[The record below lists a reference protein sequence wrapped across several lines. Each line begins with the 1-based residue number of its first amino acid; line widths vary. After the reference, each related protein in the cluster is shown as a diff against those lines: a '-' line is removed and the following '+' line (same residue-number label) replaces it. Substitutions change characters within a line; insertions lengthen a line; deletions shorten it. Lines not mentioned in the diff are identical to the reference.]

1 MGTHSLT
8 DPLDLK
14 LAMKLSK
21 NHFWSATNRQ
31 MYVRNLD
38 LGGWGEW
45 QPACFL
51 LYNFWLT
58 LICKIFLYL
67 LPWAEMYRRFLVWFQ
82 SKLCYC
88 SSNSSWKHEWPKIF
102 SQFHRLQCRYW
113 RCATSQFLLG
123 VTHWCSWKLLPGR
136 PTKCFSLKGSEIIFL
151 DALYL
156 EFLKTVWRHWQCCTA
171 VLQGILIHVSH
182 LGLTRGIQ
190 RMHDLWYVISMTTL
204 FTCWF
209 AISSLQQ
216 QQNSL
221 TQT

>member
-1 MGTHSLT
+1 MGTQSLT

-14 LAMKLSK
+14 LAMKLSQ

-45 QPACFL
+45 QLACFL

-67 LPWAEMYRRFLVWFQ
+67 LPWAEMYRCFLVWFQ
-82 SKLCYC
+82 SKLLLLIKQLMKTWMAQKFQPVSSFTMPILMMRSISIFARCYTLVQL
-88 SSNSSWKHEWPKIF
+88 KIIARQAHKMF
-102 SQFHRLQCRYW
+102 QLERQRNHLFRRL
-113 RCATSQFLLG
+113 LLRI
-123 VTHWCSWKLLPGR
+123 S
-136 PTKCFSLKGSEIIFL
+136 
-151 DALYL
+151 
-156 EFLKTVWRHWQCCTA
+156 KTVWRHWQRCTA
-171 VLQGILIHVSH
+171 VLQGIVIHVSH

-190 RMHDLWYVISMTTL
+190 QIHDLWYVISMTTL